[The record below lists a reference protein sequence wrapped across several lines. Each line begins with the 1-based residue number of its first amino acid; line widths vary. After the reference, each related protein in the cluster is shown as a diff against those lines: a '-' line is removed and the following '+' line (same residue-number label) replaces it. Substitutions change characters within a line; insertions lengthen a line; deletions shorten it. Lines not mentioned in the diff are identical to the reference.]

1 MDNRVDTFIRQLIR
15 EALEFNNNKTFT
27 PPNEVMKAAQHAL
40 STISPSSMSGGGNRG
55 NGANKARQ
63 LANGEPQTFAQ
74 MKRMLSFFETE
85 EKKDEKDQAAWAMF
99 GGDKTYAWVKRELDR
114 LNASN
119 LRSKKTARTMGGAG
133 INKGMGTMS
142 TNLMDPSNTRERTA
156 WSAVKNRE

>member
-1 MDNRVDTFIRQLIR
+1 MDQYIYSYIRQLIR

-27 PPNEVMKAAQHAL
+27 PPHEVIIAAQRAL
-40 STISPSSMSGGGNRG
+40 NTINPSSMSGGGNRG

-85 EKKDEKDQAAWAMF
+85 ERKEEKDQTVWTMF
-99 GGDKTYAWVKRELDR
+99 GGDKTYTWVKRELGR
-114 LNASN
+114 INASN

-133 INKGMGTMS
+133 KNKGMGTMS
-142 TNLMDPSNTRERTA
+142 TNLMDPSNTRKRSA
-156 WSAVKNRE
+156 WSAMKNRE

>member
-1 MDNRVDTFIRQLIR
+1 MDQYIYIYIRQLIR

-27 PPNEVMKAAQHAL
+27 PPHEVIIAAQRAL
-40 STISPSSMSGGGNRG
+40 NTINPSSMSGGGNRG

-85 EKKDEKDQAAWAMF
+85 ERKEEKDQTAWTMF
-99 GGDKTYAWVKRELDR
+99 GGDKTYTWVKRELGR
-114 LNASN
+114 INASN

-133 INKGMGTMS
+133 KNKGMGTMS
-142 TNLMDPSNTRERTA
+142 TNLMDPSNTRKRSA
-156 WSAVKNRE
+156 WSAMKNRE